1 MYIIK
6 NIFAAHRQK
15 ESTLMDLN
23 KIACRCYDITNGM
36 IKEAVDNGANTL
48 DEVAAATGMGNACG
62 ICLND
67 LQRRI
72 DYFIEERDK

>member
-1 MYIIK
+1 MEGVY
-6 NIFAAHRQK
+6 
-15 ESTLMDLN
+15 MDLN

-36 IKEAVDNGANTL
+36 IKEAVANGANTI
-48 DEVAAATGMGNACG
+48 DEVTAATGMGNACG